1 MLNVATKQYFM
12 VFRLA
17 SLPRLIKMLNIK
29 KAESVV
35 TYMVLQTDVRI
46 VVKRILYFVILF

>member
-1 MLNVATKQYFM
+1 MLNVATKQYFK